1 MIEVLSQTHNILS
14 ISPESVPERLQGRR
28 LICYLPGRDAV
39 IISGWKED
47 TPMIAE
53 LITDYLELTPPQHE
67 RVLEAPIHI
76 GLSDKILQI
85 HRTLEAIYQIR
96 NGNKG

>member
-1 MIEVLSQTHNILS
+1 MIEVLNQRHNLLS
-14 ISPESVPERLQGRR
+14 INPEAVSERLQGRR
-28 LICYLPGRDAV
+28 LICYLPGWDAV

-53 LITDYLELTPPQHE
+53 LITDYLELTPSQHE

-76 GLSDKILQI
+76 GLSGKLLQI
-85 HRTLEAIYQIR
+85 CRTLEAIYQIR
-96 NGNKG
+96 NGNEG